1 MPDAYGQSLEA
12 LPSQPAASRS
22 ESRVLGA
29 GSESEYPVT
38 IAVSD
43 VHGAETRVHIPA
55 HGGSEIRRS
64 PNHSYRMSPR
74 LLETHKLLS
83 STNLYG
89 LLIKRSYLHKH
100 VTRCESMVIAMICE
114 SHLLASLAREY
125 NSCVMVKESASS
137 VSLVLTSPQG
147 HSAFSRNCLYGFY

>member
-1 MPDAYGQSLEA
+1 MLSVPPAQFLILGFRPGETSTCPVIFVLGVLPKTLHMPLDRKLSSAALIVLTNRPACHLSLSSCLSSLKESLPSMPDAYGQSLEM

-55 HGGSEIRRS
+55 HGGSEAQNGS
-64 PNHSYRMSPR
+64 PDSILSHKPKP
-74 LLETHKLLS
+74 LEKHK
-83 STNLYG
+83 
-89 LLIKRSYLHKH
+89 
-100 VTRCESMVIAMICE
+100 
-114 SHLLASLAREY
+114 
-125 NSCVMVKESASS
+125 
-137 VSLVLTSPQG
+137 PPPP
-147 HSAFSRNCLYGFY
+147 